1 MIVSLTQ
8 IDHAGDARRSP
19 WGPPA
24 GVKKPGRIGRRSGR
38 PGGDVAADT
47 GGCSAG
53 ATSPR
58 RERSWVRR
66 ARPRSRSRRRLPR
79 RHRRH
84 RDGRKKRAKKKRE
97 ESGER
102 WGGRWRRVA
111 RTFGGTFG
119 GALGDTSEDAPEEP
133 PGHRAW
139 GVGRRDARRG
149 GAAEGQ
155 VTAIARAIVT
165 GFEWTREGKGQEK
178 AGNPSRGTGET
189 RETRVAG
196 REKLEKPDSAKAKPG
211 AGNRN
216 PLEPVR
222 PKITPFVHQNGPV
235 CAPKRAR
242 WH

>member
-1 MIVSLTQ
+1 M
-8 IDHAGDARRSP
+8 AGKSAR
-19 WGPPA
+19 
-24 GVKKPGRIGRRSGR
+24 K
-38 PGGDVAADT
+38 T
-47 GGCSAG
+47 
-53 ATSPR
+53 
-58 RERSWVRR
+58 
-66 ARPRSRSRRRLPR
+66 
-79 RHRRH
+79 
-84 RDGRKKRAKKKRE
+84 RE

-196 REKLEKPDSAKAKPG
+196 GRNS
-211 AGNRN
+211 RN
-216 PLEPVR
+216 PTRRRRNPELEIETRSNPFAPKSPRLCTKTGPFVPQNEPVGTKHQFEFHTNFTLVR
-222 PKITPFVHQNGPV
+222 CESGTCRVH
-235 CAPKRAR
+235 R
-242 WH
+242 